1 MDKALEL
8 AKKSLG
14 RTSPNPLV
22 GAVIVKNNQ
31 IVGQGYHQRVGTAH
45 GERVALEEAGDLAKG
60 ADLYVTLEPCNHF
73 GRTPPCTKAI
83 IEAGIKKV
91 YVASID
97 PNPLVSGK
105 GIEALQRAGIEV
117 EVGLREKEAQELNEV
132 FFKYITTKLPFIA
145 LKAACSLD
153 GKIATRNGHSKWIT
167 GEEAR
172 KHSHGLRN
180 IYDAIMVGK
189 GTVLADDP
197 QLNCRIPGGR
207 DPIRIVVDSKLS
219 ISPKAKILN
228 LTSTAPTIIATTKN
242 APIDKIKV
250 LASKGEIIQVNEGDQ
265 VDLLQLFK
273 ILGERKI
280 TSILVEGGGIL
291 NASIVSQGL
300 MDKLYLYLAPILIG
314 GQEAP
319 GFIGG
324 AGISKLQEALRLGD
338 INIEKIGQDIL
349 ITGKVIDK
357 WDSSQVRLHD
367 SVIV

>member
-1 MDKALEL
+1 MQELFMDRALEL

-22 GAVIVKNNQ
+22 GAVVVKNNQ
-31 IVGQGYHQRVGTAH
+31 IVGQGYHQGVGTAH

-172 KHSHGLRN
+172 KHSQGLRN

-349 ITGKVIDK
+349 ITGKVVDK
-357 WDSSQVRLHD
+357 
-367 SVIV
+367 